1 MNSLKSK
8 PRSLLSWSPHGA
20 VCRLFIKYLLEQ
32 HRGISEDGG
41 MKKQGKNF
49 PLFVSDIPVPLS
61 RVGEGDPKSTG

>member
-49 PLFVSDIPVPLS
+49 PLFASDIPVPLS